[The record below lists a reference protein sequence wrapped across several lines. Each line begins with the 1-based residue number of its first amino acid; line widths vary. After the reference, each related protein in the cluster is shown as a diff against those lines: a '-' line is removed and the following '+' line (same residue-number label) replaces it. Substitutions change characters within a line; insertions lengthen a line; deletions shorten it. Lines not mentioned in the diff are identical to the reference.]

1 MHFTKR
7 VSRSTSEER
16 EGRLKQCEGKTVS
29 LFQLQGSR
37 IMFVPQCKL
46 SGTKAHFVFTEIN
59 FFLFFPLQ
67 KWKLEKCAYFKAI
80 MYPAKQRNFSSLP
93 KLQAGGKWRVFFLFL
108 FFFSAALVLE
118 FSQPHHPGSTVLVSC
133 LLFFSIV
140 SMAGN
145 LKWAMAKTLSL
156 RNGCEGVGR
165 YWNFYKVLYVKAF
178 KRVITGEKKQPK
190 WYAKSKIAV
199 LTILVFI

>member
-7 VSRSTSEER
+7 VSRSMSEER
-16 EGRLKQCEGKTVS
+16 EGRLKQCEGKAVC
-29 LFQLQGSR
+29 LFQLRGSW
-37 IMFVPQCKL
+37 IMFVPQRKL
-46 SGTKAHFVFTEIN
+46 SDTKAHFVFTEIN

-93 KLQAGGKWRVFFLFL
+93 KLQAGGKWRFFFLFV
-108 FFFSAALVLE
+108 FFSRQPWYWSSPSPVILEVLI
-118 FSQPHHPGSTVLVSC
+118 SC

-140 SMAGN
+140 SMAEN
-145 LKWAMAKTLSL
+145 LKWAMAKMLSL

-165 YWNFYKVLYVKAF
+165 YWNFYKVCKG
-178 KRVITGEKKQPK
+178 IQTGNNWWKEEAQMVYKE
-190 WYAKSKIAV
+190 
-199 LTILVFI
+199 